1 MAANETSHPIIAP
14 STTKE
19 GRHFIGANHPDSDAI
34 SKCFIHWH
42 SRIIPQRHAA
52 ISSCTSPIRPI
63 QFQPSS
69 RFPGSPIAQHGP
81 FGKDRRRIKAQW
93 LFTGSPRCILVGS
106 SLPLDRSIC
115 WHDPRA
121 SGTPGPAP
129 PGRPR
134 QGALPAPSP
143 MNPQKP
149 GPAPG
154 GPQLDESKVHLLSE
168 TRTIH
173 R

>member
-42 SRIIPQRHAA
+42 SRLIPQRHAA
-52 ISSCTSPIRPI
+52 ISSCLSPIRPI
-63 QFQPSS
+63 QSQPSS

-93 LFTGSPRCILVGS
+93 LFTGSPSASSLDQVCRSIDRYAGMTQERLEHPALLHLVG
-106 SLPLDRSIC
+106 
-115 WHDPRA
+115 
-121 SGTPGPAP
+121 PGKGSACPVT
-129 PGRPR
+129 
-134 QGALPAPSP
+134 
-143 MNPQKP
+143 
-149 GPAPG
+149 
-154 GPQLDESKVHLLSE
+154 DESAK
-168 TRTIH
+168 TRACTG
-173 R
+173 RSPA